1 MNIIVQTF
9 GSKLC
14 YCRPDTTWERE
25 EKDFY
30 VPDGIDTLYW
40 TPVVFARVCKAG
52 KCIGK
57 KFASRYYDAI
67 GFGTLLY
74 TFGKEKGE
82 LAFASCTDHTSLLP
96 TPAYTTIEAEEE
108 KLFEVF
114 RNGES
119 IFGSLNKR
127 DIEEAICM
135 ASELTSLRI
144 GDFVAVE
151 LAQMQTLISRAEN
164 EAEFKAVYDG
174 KKILDIKIVY

>member
-108 KLFEVF
+108 KLFDLSVKVD
-114 RNGES
+114 
-119 IFGSLNKR
+119 SL
-127 DIEEAICM
+127 I
-135 ASELTSLRI
+135 
-144 GDFVAVE
+144 
-151 LAQMQTLISRAEN
+151 
-164 EAEFKAVYDG
+164 
-174 KKILDIKIVY
+174 